1 MSGISRINNG
11 LALIVLTL
19 GLLVLTCLQASG
31 SILTRNFALFNQS
44 RSYSIFFLRT
54 FSEIAGLSLSATIS
68 ATLERIK
75 WVMICRHSQSRARFV
90 DFLALQ
96 QSTTVLGLLSLAAG
110 ASMPSVKTRL
120 MVVIRLICMVLVP
133 GIGILIMSMLSF
145 PSTPRTHIEIMR
157 DHFSP
162 GR

>member
-1 MSGISRINNG
+1 
-11 LALIVLTL
+11 
-19 GLLVLTCLQASG
+19 
-31 SILTRNFALFNQS
+31 
-44 RSYSIFFLRT
+44 
-54 FSEIAGLSLSATIS
+54 
-68 ATLERIK
+68 
-75 WVMICRHSQSRARFV
+75 
-90 DFLALQ
+90 
-96 QSTTVLGLLSLAAG
+96 
-110 ASMPSVKTRL
+110 MPSVKTRL